1 MKLAEVRHIAA
12 EPSVVW
18 AAVLNADVLK
28 QCVPGRESLTGSV
41 ADGFAAV
48 VVQKVGPVKARFS
61 GKVTMSDIV
70 EGRSLR
76 ISGEGQGG
84 VAGFAKG
91 AANVTMAPAD
101 GGGTTLTYDVD
112 ASVGGKIAQLGS
124 RIIDGFAKNMA
135 GQFFDR
141 FQNAIE
147 APEPSAEVV
156 GADALGDNTAT
167 DASTEGA
174 KKGWFR
180 RMIG

>member
-1 MKLAEVRHIAA
+1 MKLAEERHIAA
-12 EPSVVW
+12 EPAVVW
-18 AAVLNADVLK
+18 AAVLNPEVLK
-28 QCVPGRESLTGSV
+28 HCVPGCESLTGS
-41 ADGFAAV
+41 AAEGFEAV

-61 GKVTMSDIV
+61 GKVTLSDIV

-76 ISGEGQGG
+76 IAGEGQGG

-91 AANVTMAPAD
+91 GANVTMVAAE
-101 GGGTTLTYDVD
+101 GGGTTLSYDVD

-147 APEPSAEVV
+147 AP
-156 GADALGDNTAT
+156 D
-167 DASTEGA
+167 EGA
-174 KKGWFR
+174 EEPVAEGEAPATEQKKGWFKR
-180 RMIG
+180 LIG

>member
-28 QCVPGRESLTGSV
+28 QCVPGCESLTGSV

-147 APEPSAEVV
+147 APEVAAEVD
-156 GADALGDNTAT
+156 GT
-167 DASTEGA
+167 DAPNDANDADDSTDGA